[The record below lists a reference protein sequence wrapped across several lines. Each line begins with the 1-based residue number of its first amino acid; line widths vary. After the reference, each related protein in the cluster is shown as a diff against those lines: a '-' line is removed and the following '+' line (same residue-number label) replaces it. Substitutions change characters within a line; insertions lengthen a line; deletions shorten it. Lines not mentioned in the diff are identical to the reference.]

1 MDMIGHDRKALDRRD
16 DLAAKMKVAN
26 AVHHRA
32 GDHVHLA
39 SAGSDDLR

>member
-26 AVHHRA
+26 AVHHRP
-32 GDHVHLA
+32 GNRIHLA
-39 SAGSDDLR
+39 LAGSDDLR